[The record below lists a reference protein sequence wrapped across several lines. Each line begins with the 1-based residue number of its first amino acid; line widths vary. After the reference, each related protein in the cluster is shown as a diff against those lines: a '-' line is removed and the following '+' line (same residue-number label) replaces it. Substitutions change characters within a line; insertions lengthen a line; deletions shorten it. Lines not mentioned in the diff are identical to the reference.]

1 MKNDPQIAE
10 VAPAPT
16 PMRKVRT
23 GVRAGTSTTDV
34 VANKSKV
41 TQKTADQLAT
51 YIRG

>member
-1 MKNDPQIAE
+1 MENDPQIAE

-23 GVRAGTSTTDV
+23 GVRAGNVADV

-41 TQKTADQLAT
+41 TQKTADQLAA